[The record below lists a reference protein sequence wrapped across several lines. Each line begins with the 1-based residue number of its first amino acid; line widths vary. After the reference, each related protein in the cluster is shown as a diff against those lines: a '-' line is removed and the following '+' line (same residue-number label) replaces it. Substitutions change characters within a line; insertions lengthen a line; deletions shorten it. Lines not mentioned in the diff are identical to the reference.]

1 MDSYESSSSVPN
13 LDGDY
18 EEVDFDQEVQ
28 TPPPLDLYGVLSV
41 PKEATEEEIK
51 DAYKRLCRTFHPD
64 KHINPENKKA
74 AETKFQVIQKAY
86 EVLTDPNKR
95 IVYDMFGEEG
105 LSTSWE
111 VGPRLKTPQEL
122 REEFER
128 QARLKRQ
135 QEVENMVKAKGDLQ
149 LIIDATQV
157 FDPYDSRSRQS
168 NRFSILNIQ
177 NIFENAEVKQ
187 LSMKHSFETQ
197 LRPQTQ
203 AVVVGQTILRNGI
216 GGGNIIGTL
225 RHSFSPKVW
234 AEVGSSIVQPRIVT
248 AKASYSIDADSFV
261 IVSGHIDSIYS
272 PPNLVFTGGR
282 VLGKNVTGYLTYK
295 TGAWSL
301 GPWGKH
307 GLYSRREKSAVAIS
321 INGSFERSGYNFE
334 IQTGLAQI
342 YISFN
347 YNHKLFN
354 DYLVKT
360 SATLSTSSGLTAVL
374 LGERKVTEYTKASFA
389 IECGIPHGVTFKC
402 RLSRLGQRITIPIL
416 ISPEFNYKIILW
428 GTILPI
434 ITITAVEQIILMP
447 RRQKK
452 KAEKLAAL
460 RELHAEYIENRKK
473 EAIEAIRLL
482 LPSVERKIETEKVK
496 DGLVILEAWYGNIS
510 SLRDV
515 PLNEKKDVADVRV
528 PVQALV
534 HDSQLTIPGGYS
546 KSNIMGFYD
555 PCMGEPKKLKIKY
568 QFQRKFH
575 EVIVDD
581 TAPVACPLRSHI
593 ISIH

>member
-28 TPPPLDLYGVLSV
+28 IPPPLDLYGVLNV

-86 EVLTDPNKR
+86 EGK

-374 LGERKVTEYTKASFA
+374 LGERKVTEYTKASLA

-434 ITITAVEQIILMP
+434 ITITAVEQVILMP

-482 LPSVERKIETEKVK
+482 LPSVERKIEAEKVK

-515 PLNEKKDVADVRV
+515 PLNEKKDVADVRI

-555 PCMGEPKKLKIKY
+555 PCMGEPKQLKIKY

-593 ISIH
+593 IPIH

>member
-1 MDSYESSSSVPN
+1 MDSYESSSSIPN

-18 EEVDFDQEVQ
+18 EEVDYNQEVP
-28 TPPPLDLYGVLSV
+28 TPPPLDLYGVLNV
-41 PKEATEEEIK
+41 PKEATDEEIK

-64 KHINPENKKA
+64 KHVNPENKKA

-95 IVYDMFGEEG
+95 IIYDMFGEEG

-135 QEVENMVKAKGDLQ
+135 QEVENMVKAKGDIQ
-149 LIIDATQV
+149 LSIDATQA
-157 FDPYDSRSRQS
+157 FDPYDNRSRRS
-168 NRFSILNIQ
+168 NRFSIFNIQ
-177 NIFENAEVKQ
+177 NILENAEVKQ

-203 AVVVGQTILRNGI
+203 AVVIGQTILRNGI
-216 GGGNIIGTL
+216 GGGNIVGTL
-225 RHSFSPKVW
+225 RHTFSPKVW
-234 AEVGSSIVQPRIVT
+234 AEVGSSIIQPRIVT
-248 AKASYSIDADSFV
+248 AKASYSIDADSFI
-261 IVSGHIDSIYS
+261 IVSSHVDSIYS
-272 PPNLVFTGGR
+272 PPNLVFTGAR
-282 VLGKNVTGYLTYK
+282 VLGKNTTGYLTYK

-342 YISFN
+342 YVSLN

-360 SATLSTSSGLTAVL
+360 SATLSSSSGLTAVL
-374 LGERKVTEYTKASFA
+374 LGERKVTEYTKASLA

-416 ISPEFNYKIILW
+416 VSPEFNYKIIFW
-428 GTILPI
+428 GTILPL
-434 ITITAVEQIILMP
+434 ITITAVEQVILIP

-460 RELHAEYIENRKK
+460 RELHAEYIENRKR

-482 LPSVERKIETEKVK
+482 LPSVERKIEAEKEK

-510 SLRDV
+510 NLKDV
-515 PLNEKKDVADVRV
+515 PLSEKKDVADVRI

-555 PCMGEPKKLKIKY
+555 PCMGEHKQLRIKY

-575 EVIVDD
+575 EVTVDD
-581 TAPVACPLRSHI
+581 TVPIGCPLRSHI
-593 ISIH
+593 IPTY

>member
-374 LGERKVTEYTKASFA
+374 LGERKVTEYTKASLA

-515 PLNEKKDVADVRV
+515 PLNEKKDVADVRI

-555 PCMGEPKKLKIKY
+555 PCMGEPKQLKIKY